1 MLWALPLGPEALL
14 AGGGG
19 TGFGASLF
27 PARLGLREADLRH
40 VCSEMPSLEGSFLLL
55 RLRLRPQQ
63 EGLRGRL
70 SSARACPRCG
80 TCHPSPCG
88 GRSLAP
94 GLLQPRPL
102 GGGGPRGAPAE
113 ETGLGGRAGA
123 WGRGWAWLAGLL
135 RSPGDLTCL
144 SRFFIGTS
152 VSTFSFRIHEERE
165 ILGLDPKTTYNRFCG
180 DEEKA
185 CEQPTH
191 WRIAY

>member
-1 MLWALPLGPEALL
+1 
-14 AGGGG
+14 
-19 TGFGASLF
+19 
-27 PARLGLREADLRH
+27 
-40 VCSEMPSLEGSFLLL
+40 MPSLEGSFLLL
-55 RLRLRPQQ
+55 RLRLRPQR
-63 EGLRGRL
+63 EGLHGRL
-70 SSARACPRCG
+70 SLAL
-80 TCHPSPCG
+80 SPCPEQLRSSSG
-88 GRSLAP
+88 PSLPPVRELSPEPLRRPQPGPWAPAAQAAWWRWATGSPGRGAWA
-94 GLLQPRPL
+94 
-102 GGGGPRGAPAE
+102 GGPG
-113 ETGLGGRAGA
+113 GA